1 MTNGALKQSPN
12 PTNDQNKSES
22 STLVE
27 VKQIVDTPF
36 TDVRNDDKWFLALG
50 KFKLS
55 ETVDSE
61 EKVIE
66 MSKDT
71 SWSRLMNIMFIVAT
85 DAITE
90 YHDKHHGVNKVET
103 LLKQSI

>member
-1 MTNGALKQSPN
+1 MVDGALKQSQKS
-12 PTNDQNKSES
+12 TNEQNSSES

-27 VKQIVDTPF
+27 VKQIADTPF
-36 TDVRNDDKWFLALG
+36 TAVRNEDKWFLALG

-55 ETVDSE
+55 QTVGSE
-61 EKVIE
+61 EEVIE

-90 YHDKHHGVNKVET
+90 YHDKHHGVNKAET

>member
-1 MTNGALKQSPN
+1 MTDGALKQSPKS
-12 PTNDQNKSES
+12 TSEQNSSES

-27 VKQIVDTPF
+27 VKQIADTPF
-36 TDVRNDDKWFLALG
+36 TAVRNEDKWFLALG
-50 KFKLS
+50 KYKLS

-61 EKVIE
+61 EKVHD
-66 MSKDT
+66 MAKDT

-85 DAITE
+85 DAINE

-103 LLKQSI
+103 ILKQSL